1 MPFCSKNQLLPLLS
15 IDVLFV
21 IECAKAKHLLLC
33 VKCLKCI
40 ILLLLLIIL
49 LS

>member
-1 MPFCSKNQLLPLLS
+1 MPFYSKNQLLPLLS

-21 IECAKAKHLLLC
+21 IECAKAKHLLLS

-40 ILLLLLIIL
+40 ILLLLIL